1 MSSNSFSFSF
11 SSSLFLSKFTSST
24 MHPLTNPFQD
34 SLLFIITSFF
44 FTSFFLLLTL
54 LQWCHHHNHKKL
66 PPGSM
71 GWPYLGETLKLYTQ
85 NPNSFFSNR
94 QNRYGDIFKTN
105 ILGCPCV
112 MISSPEAART
122 VLVTQAHLFKPTYPP
137 SKERLIGPEAV
148 FFQQGAY
155 HSMLKRLVQA
165 SFMPSTIK
173 HSVSQVEQIVIKM
186 VPSWTNKTINTLQE
200 MKKYAFEVAAIS
212 AFGEI
217 KELEMEEIREL
228 YRCLEK
234 GYNSYPLHLPGTSY
248 WKAMKARKHLNKSIR
263 KIIERRKVE
272 SPKQG
277 GGLLEV
283 LLQARSTSSSFSS
296 SPSNDGG
303 EKKKVLIE
311 LSDSQVADNLIGVIF
326 AAHDTTA
333 SALTWV
339 LKYLHDNSNLLEAVT
354 KEQEGI
360 KSKLAMENRGLSWD
374 DTRQMPF
381 TSRVIQETLRS
392 ASILSF
398 TFREAVRDVELEGY
412 RIPKGWKVLPLFRS
426 IHHSAHFFPHPEK
439 FDPSRFEVPPRPNTY
454 MPFGNGVHSCPGSE
468 LAKLELLVLLHH
480 LTLSYRWEVVGNE
493 DGIQYG
499 PFPVPKHGLPVK
511 ITPRT
516 KIFT

>member
-1 MSSNSFSFSF
+1 MQAIIICLDYSF
-11 SSSLFLSKFTSST
+11 LHT
-24 MHPLTNPFQD
+24 
-34 SLLFIITSFF
+34 LFIITPLLL
-44 FTSFFLLLTL
+44 TSFFLLLTPF
-54 LQWCHHHNHKKL
+54 LQWWHHHSHKKL

-71 GWPYLGETLKLYTQ
+71 GWPYLGETLKLYTE

-94 QNRYGDIFKTN
+94 QKRYGDIFKTN

-112 MISSPEAART
+112 MISSPEAARI
-122 VLVTQAHLFKPTYPP
+122 VLVSEAHLFKPTYPP
-137 SKERLIGPEAV
+137 SKEKLIGPEAV

-165 SFMPSTIK
+165 SFLPSTIK
-173 HSVSQVEQIVIKM
+173 HSVSQVDQIVTKM
-186 VPSWTNKTINTLQE
+186 VPTWANTTINTLQE

-217 KELEMEEIREL
+217 KEVEMEEIREL
-228 YRCLEK
+228 YRCLEN
-234 GYNSYPLHLPGTSY
+234 GYNSYPLHLPGTAY
-248 WKAMKARKHLNKSIR
+248 WHAMKARKHLNESIR
-263 KIIERRKVE
+263 RIIERRKE
-272 SPKQG
+272 SSESG
-277 GGLLEV
+277 GGLLGV
-283 LLQARSTSSSFSS
+283 LLEARS
-296 SPSNDGG
+296 
-303 EKKKVLIE
+303 EKKKKKKKKMMYE
-311 LSDSQVADNLIGVIF
+311 LSDSQVSDNLIGVIF

-339 LKYLHDNSNLLEAVT
+339 LKYLHDNTNLLEAVT

-360 KSKLAMENRGLSWD
+360 KNKLAIENRGLSWD

-381 TSRVIQETLRS
+381 TTRVIQETLRS

-398 TFREAVRDVELEGY
+398 TFREAVTDVELEGY
-412 RIPKGWKVLPLFRS
+412 TIPKGWKVLPLFRS
-426 IHHSAHFFPHPEK
+426 IHHSAHFFPHPDK

-480 LTLSYRWEVVGNE
+480 LTISYRWKVVGDE

-511 ITPRT
+511 IIPRN